1 MAVRLVEVD
10 GVEVSFGG
18 FPVVGDFHE
27 DGGDKAEATFWGG
40 EDGDD
45 TGSAADLFVNGFA
58 EVGGTETFA
67 DGLGEGKDGKAFGEI
82 FLHPGSELGGGFF
95 VFQNGGGEQIAGGL
109 EVWRIEEGADVG
121 SDRDFHFL
129 LGDVGLG
136 VLLEVELA
144 TIPRHGRE
152 DGGEGGLEAF
162 VSVAGD
168 GAGEGESALFEARKK
183 FAPVDFGFR
192 EGDGG
197 AEDGAFAVGEIDA
210 NGGEDGAGAH
220 DTGGA
225 DFFVTGVDDEVGHG
239 RDGAMT
245 PSLKEGIELRGGAT
259 DLSGGDFQAA
269 EFFEDFGDSA
279 GGYALNIHFGDGNGE
294 GAFAA
299 LASF

>member
-1 MAVRLVEVD
+1 MEVD
-10 GVEVSFGG
+10 RVEVSFGG

-152 DGGEGGLEAF
+152 DG
-162 VSVAGD
+162 
-168 GAGEGESALFEARKK
+168 
-183 FAPVDFGFR
+183 
-192 EGDGG
+192 
-197 AEDGAFAVGEIDA
+197 
-210 NGGEDGAGAH
+210 AGAH